1 MVQIFRSYR
10 VVGLPFVALHFG
22 LQLVDEVLQANQV
35 LLVFLSLQQR
45 CRKTQ
50 LNLYLIEPL
59 KDVKPAVCR
68 LAGCLAAWCLPGR
81 TAP

>member
-10 VVGLPFVALHFG
+10 VVGLPLVALDFG

-50 LNLYLIEPL
+50 LKLYLL
-59 KDVKPAVCR
+59 NR
-68 LAGCLAAWCLPGR
+68 
-81 TAP
+81 